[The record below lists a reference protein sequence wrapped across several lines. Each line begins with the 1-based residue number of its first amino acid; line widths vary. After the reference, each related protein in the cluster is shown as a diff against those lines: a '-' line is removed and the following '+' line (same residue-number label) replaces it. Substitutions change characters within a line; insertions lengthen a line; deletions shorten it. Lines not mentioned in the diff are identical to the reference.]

1 MWKLV
6 VTNIIFQHKAVN
18 RVNSEWIVSLNVNS
32 LHLNPI
38 NPLAVVSFRTF
49 YTIESTMTKR
59 ANCVFFLVGQFFVV
73 LRKGLHSLKINFPGS
88 VNWAPFWKYNKE
100 IDFSDY
106 ITETRAFRNFLN
118 NLFIYRQ
125 SNYLYFFGFDDN

>member
-1 MWKLV
+1 M

-32 LHLNPI
+32 VHLNPI

-59 ANCVFFLVGQFFVV
+59 ANCVFFSS
-73 LRKGLHSLKINFPGS
+73 RSI
-88 VNWAPFWKYNKE
+88 
-100 IDFSDY
+100 
-106 ITETRAFRNFLN
+106 FRCVEKRLT
-118 NLFIYRQ
+118 
-125 SNYLYFFGFDDN
+125 